1 MAAPRAVPGAGGG
14 GTGSSVP
21 SLWLIAHSV
30 TKPHGD
36 AEDRAGPGGSQGS
49 LRWPQRP
56 LSVLPGPRL
65 LASASPREP
74 RPDRDAGRPP
84 RAQQEA
90 LGGSCG
96 ERGHTASCPPMLAP
110 PPLASMSTL
119 RPASPEV
126 QVAGWGHH
134 PRRALGQASYG
145 CAGLCRSPSVCSG
158 TRGIAGSAENCSGLH
173 PLSWG
178 QAQEPRQGH
187 GCSGWRTGPGAERP
201 VVKPRL
207 CPAALSL
214 DLPIR
219 ASGHQHEVLPRCRAH
234 DHPCGQ
240 H

>member
-1 MAAPRAVPGAGGG
+1 MAAPELCPELGEGAPEA
-14 GTGSSVP
+14 P
-21 SLWLIAHSV
+21 SPAC
-30 TKPHGD
+30 
-36 AEDRAGPGGSQGS
+36 GS
-49 LRWPQRP
+49 LLTQSQNPTGTLRTG
-56 LSVLPGPRL
+56 L
-65 LASASPREP
+65 
-74 RPDRDAGRPP
+74 
-84 RAQQEA
+84 A
-90 LGGSCG
+90 LGAPRDPCGGRRGRCLSFLDPGSWPPPPPG
-96 ERGHTASCPPMLAP
+96 SPVLTGTQGGLPEHSKRRSGVHVGSGGHTASCPPVLAP

-134 PRRALGQASYG
+134 PRRALGQAPYG

-187 GCSGWRTGPGAERP
+187 GCPGWRTGPGAERP

-207 CPAALSL
+207 CPAALGL
-214 DLPIR
+214 DLPIH

-234 DHPCGQ
+234 VHPCGQ